1 MGSLKKKFARTLR
14 KITPKEIAP
23 ILPILSMAI
32 PGMQGLT
39 PFMKFMLPQ
48 LLTAA
53 GSARQTG
60 KINLMN
66 QALTGIG
73 SLASINATNAAG
85 ANLDA
90 AKAAGEGANAV
101 YVDTLGNTVAGA
113 NNAGNAQALAAD
125 FAKAKDAS
133 NLVTAVDPKLYG
145 NNLTNFNYNETLNPN
160 YFNQGINSVAQT
172 VGNNQFLAP
181 LGNALSGDKLDM
193 AKILAIGGTGGSM
206 ATADYAG
213 KKQLEFEEEEAEN
226 EAKIGNYRDAYGALT
241 NYFANQ
247 DYNLEDLYGV
257 GNVPSFL
264 LAANGGRAQLA
275 NGGMSPGER
284 NARAGHQN
292 ENSGGGTGSGSGGGN
307 GHPNMA
313 DISGPVSG
321 NPTGGDG
328 SGNGN
333 GNGNNVYGPQPDP
346 NAITIDKAV
355 VNLDPITP
363 NYDYY
368 RNDDEEDYGVVGN
381 YIKDIIENKGISLT
395 DNLDLGIN
403 SQGLELDYGFADG
416 GRIGFSDG
424 GDRNAAGKDGSAAPK
439 KKNAYNPAEGL
450 PEGLGQSEIYR
461 AYMDQLPEDNPA
473 RQAYFNTG
481 FVSLPQTSTAVA
493 NNNNAASNYAN
504 TIVNN
509 NNDVLDSIAYMENY
523 NPFAN
528 NNNLFAKGGR
538 IGFSEGSGPDMDRV
552 LELEEQGFS
561 YEEAFE
567 KAMQERRDR
576 GYAAGGRIGFSEGSN
591 PDMDRVIELEQ
602 QGFSYEEAF
611 EIAMKELMNRDYNAN
626 GGRIGLANGG
636 TEGIMGAMQ
645 APGVPAGMELDYRDT
660 GGFIPMGGPEK
671 ADDVPAMLSKNEFVM
686 TADAVRGL
694 GNGDIESG
702 AQQMYDLM
710 NNLEAQA

>member
-23 ILPILSMAI
+23 VLPFLAMAI
-32 PGMQGLT
+32 PGMQGLS
-39 PFMKFMLPQ
+39 PLLKFALPQ

-66 QALTGIG
+66 QAVAGLG
-73 SLASINATNAAG
+73 SLAAINSANAA
-85 ANLDA
+85 A
-90 AKAAGEGANAV
+90 AAGTPNSPLPISKA
-101 YVDTLGNTVAGA
+101 D
-113 NNAGNAQALAAD
+113 ALAAQAAGTVPLD
-125 FAKAKDAS
+125 MM
-133 NLVTAVDPKLYG
+133 G
-145 NNLTNFNYNETLNPN
+145 NPAGTPVFNSLSPAAYANANPN
-160 YFNQGINSVAQT
+160 PDLYSSSLNTTGGSTVNNAINNAAQF
-172 VGNNQFLAP
+172 VGNNQFVSP
-181 LGNALSGDKLDM
+181 LGDALNTSGLDL
-193 AKILAIGGTGGSM
+193 KKVLAIGSTGGSL
-206 ATADYAG
+206 AAGDYAG

-247 DYNLEDLYGV
+247 DYNLEDLYGI

-275 NGGMSPGER
+275 GGGMSPGER
-284 NARAGHQN
+284 NAREGHQN
-292 ENSGGGTGSGSGGGN
+292 ENSGGGTSGGNGGGNGGN

-313 DISGPVSG
+313 DISGPASG

-333 GNGNNVYGPQPDP
+333 GNGNNNIDP

-355 VNLDPITP
+355 VNVDPISP

-368 RNDDEEDYGVVGN
+368 KNEEEDYGAFGN
-381 YIKDIIENKGISLT
+381 YIKDVIENKAISLT

-403 SQGLELDYGFADG
+403 SQGLELNYGFADG
-416 GRIGFSDG
+416 GRIGFSAG
-424 GDRNAAGKDGSAAPK
+424 GDKNAAGKDGSAAPK
-439 KKNAYNPAEGL
+439 KKNPYDPSTTL

-461 AYMDQLPEDNPA
+461 AYMDQLPADNAA
-473 RQAYFNTG
+473 RQAYFTTG
-481 FVSLPQTSTAVA
+481 QMGLVPTENAAAA

-504 TIVNN
+504 TIANN

-538 IGFSEGSGPDMDRV
+538 IGFSEGSD
-552 LELEEQGFS
+552 
-561 YEEAFE
+561 
-567 KAMQERRDR
+567 
-576 GYAAGGRIGFSEGSN
+576 

-611 EIAMKELMNRDYNAN
+611 EIALKEFQNAMRNRDYNAN

-694 GNGDIESG
+694 GNGDVESG

>member
-23 ILPILSMAI
+23 VLPFLAMAI
-32 PGMQGLT
+32 PGMQGLS
-39 PFMKFMLPQ
+39 PLLKFALPQ

-66 QALTGIG
+66 QAVAGLG
-73 SLASINATNAAG
+73 SLAAINSANAA
-85 ANLDA
+85 A
-90 AKAAGEGANAV
+90 AAGTPNSPLPISKA
-101 YVDTLGNTVAGA
+101 D
-113 NNAGNAQALAAD
+113 ALAAQAAGTVPLD
-125 FAKAKDAS
+125 MM
-133 NLVTAVDPKLYG
+133 G
-145 NNLTNFNYNETLNPN
+145 NPAGTPVFNSLSPAAYANANPN
-160 YFNQGINSVAQT
+160 PDLYSSSLNTTGGSTVNNAINNAAQF
-172 VGNNQFLAP
+172 VGNNQFVSP
-181 LGNALSGDKLDM
+181 LGDALNTSGLDL
-193 AKILAIGGTGGSM
+193 KKVLAIGSTGGSL
-206 ATADYAG
+206 AASDYAG

-247 DYNLEDLYGV
+247 DYNLEDLYGI

-275 NGGMSPGER
+275 GGGMSPGER
-284 NARAGHQN
+284 NAREGHQN
-292 ENSGGGTGSGSGGGN
+292 ENSGGGTSGGNGGGNGGN

-313 DISGPVSG
+313 DISGPASG

-333 GNGNNVYGPQPDP
+333 GNGNNNIDP

-355 VNLDPITP
+355 VNVDPISP

-368 RNDDEEDYGVVGN
+368 KNEEEDYGAFGN
-381 YIKDIIENKGISLT
+381 YIKDVIENKAISLT

-403 SQGLELDYGFADG
+403 SQGLELNYGFADG
-416 GRIGFSDG
+416 GRIGFSAG
-424 GDRNAAGKDGSAAPK
+424 GDKNAAGKDGSAAPK
-439 KKNAYNPAEGL
+439 KKNPYDPSTTL

-461 AYMDQLPEDNPA
+461 AYMDQLPADNAA
-473 RQAYFNTG
+473 RQAYFTTG
-481 FVSLPQTSTAVA
+481 QMGLVPTENAAAA

-504 TIVNN
+504 TIANN

-538 IGFSEGSGPDMDRV
+538 IGFSEGSD
-552 LELEEQGFS
+552 
-561 YEEAFE
+561 
-567 KAMQERRDR
+567 
-576 GYAAGGRIGFSEGSN
+576 

-611 EIAMKELMNRDYNAN
+611 EIALKEFQNAMRNRDYNAN

-694 GNGDIESG
+694 GNGDVESG

>member
-23 ILPILSMAI
+23 VLPFLAMAI
-32 PGMQGLT
+32 PGMQGLS
-39 PFMKFMLPQ
+39 PLLKFALPQ

-66 QALTGIG
+66 QAMAGIG
-73 SLASINATNAAG
+73 SLSAMNATNAAA
-85 ANLDA
+85 ANASA
-90 AKAAGEGANAV
+90 ATAAGEGANYIDA
-101 YVDTLGNTVAGA
+101 LGNVAGA
-113 NNAGNAQALAAD
+113 TEGMNATQLAAAQKTAEAAALTNNATSAANTMAAQSGIGNQIANSALFNNSFTQPFGTALNNPG
-125 FAKAKDAS
+125 F
-133 NLVTAVDPKLYG
+133 NLPYAMAV
-145 NNLTNFNYNETLNPN
+145 
-160 YFNQGINSVAQT
+160 
-172 VGNNQFLAP
+172 
-181 LGNALSGDKLDM
+181 
-193 AKILAIGGTGGSM
+193 GGSGGSM

-213 KKQLEFEEEEAEN
+213 KKELEFEEEEAEN

-247 DYNLEDLYGV
+247 DYNLEDLYGI

-275 NGGMSPGER
+275 GGGMSPGER
-284 NARAGHQN
+284 NAREGHQN
-292 ENSGGGTGSGSGGGN
+292 ENSGGSGGGGN
-307 GHPNMA
+307 GGTGHPNMA
-313 DISGPVSG
+313 DVSGPVSG

-567 KAMQERRDR
+567 
-576 GYAAGGRIGFSEGSN
+576 
-591 PDMDRVIELEQ
+591 
-602 QGFSYEEAF
+602 
-611 EIAMKELMNRDYNAN
+611 IAMKELMNRDYNAN